1 MANPIT
7 HVETNSEIAISQ
19 NQKTILRGKMSH
31 LLIKDYSN
39 KLSTWLMVK
48 NIFLI
53 PFMFILLLFVV
64 YPNYASELYLLMLF
78 ILSVPLSICIY
89 KVIFF
94 YMKRRLHLKA
104 NYYRDERNAQLD
116 QEFWDLNS

>member
-19 NQKTILRGKMSH
+19 NQKTILRGKMSQ

-39 KLSTWLMVK
+39 KISVWMMVK

-53 PFMFILLLFVV
+53 PFIFIFLLFLA

-78 ILSVPLSICIY
+78 ILSVPLSVCFY

-94 YMKRRLHLKA
+94 YMKRRLHMRA
-104 NYYRDERNAQLD
+104 NMYRDERNAQLD
-116 QEFWDLNS
+116 QEFWDLKS